1 MTEKPYRLY
10 EFLDHGQNA
19 LLLPKNQQHRK
30 VNFAIYMQNINILSL
45 DVPISTPCGSI
56 ITVNL
61 KIQSKKTIILSA
73 EVTSIGDSCECSPPT
88 TTSTTTTTT
97 TTITTTTTTITTTT
111 TTTTTPITTTKAQS
125 SFLQIDTLGAS
136 ARNLND
142 IASVFH
148 PLQSVFQVRRKG
160 CLSSLII

>member
-1 MTEKPYRLY
+1 
-10 EFLDHGQNA
+10 
-19 LLLPKNQQHRK
+19 
-30 VNFAIYMQNINILSL
+30 MQNINLLTL

-56 ITVNL
+56 ITVDL
-61 KIQSKKTIILSA
+61 KIQSKKTVITSA

-88 TTSTTTTTT
+88 TTSTTTT
-97 TTITTTTTTITTTT
+97 TTTTTTITTTT

-148 PLQSVFQVRRKG
+148 PLQSVFQVRNKFKVVY
-160 CLSSLII
+160 LH